1 MIDDLVKYYV
11 SLLII
16 QYHEND
22 TAKDEI
28 EMATKTFTGDDIF
41 TSILNA
47 FDVDTAVG
55 KQLDLIGK
63 LVGLSRKVDG
73 FTFQNVYYAY
83 NDYADPMKNPQGHG
97 MSDIGAPVEAIFKEY
112 ENALRSIYDMT
123 DGQYRRMIKMK
134 ILLNNSVATDK
145 AIDDSLWEVFGDGI
159 TMVDNGDMTIT
170 ATVKP
175 EYEFDGRL
183 AEYLKLYPR
192 PLGVGLTINYL

>member
-1 MIDDLVKYYV
+1 MIEDLVKYYQN
-11 SLLII
+11 LLVI
-16 QYHEND
+16 QYHESP
-22 TAKDEI
+22 TAKAEI
-28 EMATKTFTGDDIF
+28 ELAVKTFTGDDIL
-41 TSILNA
+41 SQILTA

-63 LVGLSRKVDG
+63 LVGLPRKVDG
-73 FTFQNVYYAY
+73 FTFANVYYAY
-83 NDYADPMKNPQGHG
+83 NDYADPMSDAQGHG
-97 MSDIGAPVEAIFKEY
+97 FSDIGSPVQAIFKEY

-145 AIDDSLWEVFGDGI
+145 AIDDSLFEVFGNGI
-159 TMVDNGDMTIT
+159 SMVDNGDMTIT
-170 ATVKP
+170 ATVQPK
-175 EYEFDGRL
+175 YEFDGRL